1 MHNDKVILK
10 GMRFFGYH
18 GCLDAERA
26 LGQWFVFDL
35 ELTMDLSA
43 AGDRDAL
50 ADTLD
55 YAGVYERVKSV
66 AEGPP
71 VALIETLA
79 ATVIRACFTFPQ
91 VHKVKIVVKKPQA
104 PLGGPLDYAGVEM
117 ERSREETG

>member
-18 GCLDAERA
+18 GCLDAERE

-35 ELTMDLSA
+35 ELTMDLSV
-43 AGDRDAL
+43 AGDRDTL
-50 ADTLD
+50 TDTLD
-55 YAGVYERVKSV
+55 YAGVYEKVKSV

-71 VALIETLA
+71 MALIEALA
-79 ATVIRACFTFPQ
+79 AAVIRACFTFPR
-91 VHKVKIVVKKPQA
+91 VDRVKVLVKKPQA

-117 ERSREETG
+117 ERSREAMG